1 MEELDYI
8 VKILVQKLQKAKI
21 KEKAVL
27 RRLEDLKS
35 AGPVRQKRV
44 LERRL
49 PGERIRKKK
58 KILSL

>member
-1 MEELDYI
+1 VEELDYI